1 MKQKTKK
8 FGILSAGILLALG
21 AAVMPQQALADTVVS
36 GSNNNSATFP
46 AKVTEGTL
54 GTAVGDAA
62 NVTNNFGIAVGVGA
76 TAGGTTPKRGDE
88 ISGGTAAIGYY
99 ASAKGNYS
107 VAIGFGAQTTE
118 TGYKGVAIGDQAAVV
133 GDAAIGIG
141 AHTEVY
147 GEENVALG
155 YNVETYTKTED
166 GETATVTTAKA
177 ATGVGSRSVA
187 SGNFSSALGYESS
200 AQGEQSLASGYKS
213 NASKDFSSAIGVFA
227 QATEEQAQAF
237 GYGAQATGK
246 YSLATGFQAKAKDE
260 YAAAFGYA
268 SEASGKQSLAAGNEA
283 SASGE
288 VSSALG
294 GQSDASGRGATAV
307 GYVSMA
313 TAEAAT
319 SLGYASA
326 TLAANSTAVGA
337 GAVVYDESKNS
348 AAFGYN
354 AQAKSADAVAIGA
367 NSVASEKGT
376 VSFGHVSTD
385 TYYKYDEET
394 GTSEETAYGS
404 DSFATLVNVQGG
416 TKKNEVATWD
426 QLIGKAEYDAAT
438 GKLTFTRN
446 DATTFDVTIPAGSG
460 SAAIGDTTKL
470 SDAGLGD
477 NVTDSI
483 LAVNNKVDDLSHDI
497 NKVGAGAAAL
507 AALHPEAFDPADKWS
522 FAVGYGHY
530 KNANAGA
537 IGAFFKPNADMTIS
551 LGSTIGNGNPMVNA
565 GLSFKLGQRSAKL
578 AQNATNS
585 QLVQE
590 VNALRAENAAQA
602 QEIREL
608 KAQMAK
614 VLAKVGG

>member
-36 GSNNNSATFP
+36 GSNNRGISAYV
-46 AKVTEGTL
+46 KEGTY
-54 GTAVGDAA
+54 GTAVGDNAQ
-62 NVTNNFGIAVGVGA
+62 VTNDYGIAVGFSA
-76 TAGGTTPKRGDE
+76 IAGGTTAKREGE
-88 ISGGTAAIGYY
+88 ISGGTAAIGYA
-99 ASAKGNYS
+99 ASAQGNYS
-107 VAIGFGAQTTE
+107 VAIGYAARTTE
-118 TGYKGVAIGDQAAVV
+118 TGYKGVAIGDYAAVV
-133 GDAAIGIG
+133 GDSAIGIG
-141 AHTEVY
+141 AHTQVY

-155 YNVETYTKTED
+155 YGVETYTISEKEGEEGTLKT
-166 GETATVTTAKA
+166 AVA

-187 SGNFSSALGYESS
+187 SGSYSSALGYASS
-200 AQGEQSLASGYKS
+200 AQGEQSLASGYQS

-227 QATEEQAQAF
+227 QATAEQAQAF
-237 GYGAQATGK
+237 GYNAQATGD

-294 GQSDASGRGATAV
+294 GFSSASGRGATAV
-307 GYVSMA
+307 GYVSQA

-319 SLGYASA
+319 SLGYASV

-337 GAVVYDESKNS
+337 GAVVYEDSKNS

-354 AQAKSADAVAIGA
+354 AQAKSANAVAIGA
-367 NSVASEKGT
+367 NSVASKEGT

-385 TYYKYDEET
+385 TYYKYNEET
-394 GTSEETAYGS
+394 QQSEETAYGS

-426 QLIGKAEYDAAT
+426 QLIGKAEYDAST

-446 DATTFDVTIPAGSG
+446 DETTFDVTIPAGSG

-507 AALHPEAFDPADKWS
+507 AALLPEAFDPADKWS